1 MSQQIFSHSFDNGL
15 VLVAEAMPWLE
26 SAAFALWVP
35 TGCIYDPPGKSGLS
49 NLLCEL
55 IQRGCGSRDSRT
67 FVEDLEN
74 LGADCSGAASLMY
87 LSFGGAMPAEALP
100 DVLNIYTDVVRK
112 PHLPEDQ
119 LDDARQVCLHEVR
132 SLDDDPP
139 QKMMQQ
145 LRLRHYGDPLGR
157 SSIGTEADLTS
168 ITIDDIRQHFKKLV
182 QPRGAL
188 LSVAGKFEWPKL
200 KETVANLLGEWQG
213 SGATIWKEQPPPRG
227 YLHIPHEGAQTHV
240 GVGYDSIPYSHP
252 DYFQSRAAV
261 GVLSDGMSSRL
272 FEEVREKRGLVYT
285 VYASVHS
292 LKDRGAIFSYAG
304 TTTERAQE
312 TLDVLSAE
320 LRKLTKGIEPNEL
333 KRLKARI
340 KSSLIMQQES
350 SRSRAGSI
358 ASDWYY
364 LGRIRPLD
372 ELHAILDALS
382 VDSINRYLASNP
394 PGAFTTV
401 TLGAKELEVGRAVS

>member
-1 MSQQIFSHSFDNGL
+1 MQQIFSHSFDNGL

-26 SAAFALWVP
+26 SAAFALWLP
-35 TGCIYDPPGKSGLS
+35 SGCVYDPPGKSGLS

-55 IQRGCGSRDSRT
+55 IQRGCGNRDSRA

-74 LGADCSGAASLMY
+74 LGADCSGAASLMFM
-87 LSFGGAMPAEALP
+87 SFGGGMPAEALP
-100 DVLNIYTDVVRK
+100 EVLGVYADLARR

-139 QKMMQQ
+139 RKMMQQ

-157 SSIGTEADLTS
+157 SSNGTEADLNS
-168 ITIDDIRQHFKKLV
+168 VTIDDLRQYFGKQV
-182 QPRGAL
+182 QPEGAL
-188 LSVAGKFEWPKL
+188 LSVAGKFDWPKL
-200 KETVANLLGEWQG
+200 KETVGQHFGDWRG
-213 SGATIWKEQPPPRG
+213 TVKTTWTEQPPQRG
-227 YLHIPHEGAQTHV
+227 YLHIPHDGAQTHV
-240 GVGYDSIPYSHP
+240 GVGYDSIPYAHR

-261 GVLSDGMSSRL
+261 GVLSEGMSSRL
-272 FEEVREKRGLVYT
+272 FEEVREKRGLVYS
-285 VYASVHS
+285 VYASAHS
-292 LKDRGAIFSYAG
+292 LKDRGAVFSYAG

-312 TLDVLSAE
+312 TLDVLSGE
-320 LRKLTKGIEPNEL
+320 LRRLAKGIEPNEL
-333 KRLKARI
+333 KRLKAQI

-364 LGRIRPLD
+364 LGRVRPLD
-372 ELHAILDALS
+372 ELHGILDALS
-382 VDSINRYLASNP
+382 VDSINRYLAANP